1 MELYDFYTGKAFD
14 AYQWLGGHVT
24 EEGAVFRAF
33 APSAQGIGLLIQGKE
48 LPMEKIAD
56 GNFYQ
61 LALPGIQAGEAYEY
75 RVYTQNGGFQDH
87 CDPFGFG
94 MELRPNHRSILRDLG
109 EYSFPTRNG
118 WHSGALPMI
127 SQ

>member
-24 EEGAVFRAF
+24 EEGAVFRTF
-33 APSAQGIGLLIQGKE
+33 APSAQGISLLIQGKE

-75 RVYTQNGGFQDH
+75 RVYTQKLAAFRTTATPSALAWSCGQTTG
-87 CDPFGFG
+87 PSFGTWESTLFRPG
-94 MELRPNHRSILRDLG
+94 MDGTAERFL
-109 EYSFPTRNG
+109 
-118 WHSGALPMI
+118 
-127 SQ
+127 